1 MKRNSFITK
10 VNLRTANT
18 IASIALLVSTF
29 VATRHCVFIYHQEKM
44 PDELNNLR

>member
-1 MKRNSFITK
+1 MKK
-10 VNLRTANT
+10 VKILSKINLKAAHT

-44 PDELNNLR
+44 PDELNILR